1 MYIFGFFFSPSV
13 SLCIC
18 LFVYKSKYKKVGVLP
33 IWKVKSNVSSVGP
46 SSERNMILPD
56 VRLYYP
62 YRQHTTAYAA
72 TYTFI
77 SLFVCCCFL
86 WNKFLCVWQFLCS
99 FFGSICLYHHL
110 SFSHFCLFRT
120 TFPESRHVQFNKQT
134 LNKVIGTRGS
144 SADVNIYN
152 LQTFVKRIRLAN

>member
-33 IWKVKSNVSSVGP
+33 IWEVKSNVSSVGP

-62 YRQHTTAYAA
+62 YRQHTNAYAVYYVHF
-72 TYTFI
+72 TVCLL
-77 SLFVCCCFL
+77 LFPL
-86 WNKFLCVWQFLCS
+86 
-99 FFGSICLYHHL
+99 
-110 SFSHFCLFRT
+110 
-120 TFPESRHVQFNKQT
+120 E
-134 LNKVIGTRGS
+134 
-144 SADVNIYN
+144 
-152 LQTFVKRIRLAN
+152 